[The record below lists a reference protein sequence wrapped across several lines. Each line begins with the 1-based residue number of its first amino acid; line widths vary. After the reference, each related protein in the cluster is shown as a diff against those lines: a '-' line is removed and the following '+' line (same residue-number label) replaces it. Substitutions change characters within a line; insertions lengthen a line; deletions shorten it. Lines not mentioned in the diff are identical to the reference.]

1 MASAASIR
9 GRPPVTRN
17 RTIMANT
24 KKLDRR
30 RKSVRNIRKIT
41 KTMELIATAQF
52 KRAMDRSMAINAYTR
67 RIVTLVGHL
76 KHAGVEVV
84 HPLLKEHKQTERTVL
99 LVLSSNRGLCG
110 GYNAGVLRLATPRI
124 KEMREEC
131 SDGFSL
137 EISGKRGISF
147 YKFRGVPIATTFT
160 HFEDKPQFEEVNELA
175 NRYMEDYMTGKIDR
189 LEIVYTK
196 FVSMSKQVPVHET
209 LLPMTR
215 LIGSEDTIDLNAKD
229 DSNRQKSEAEL
240 KKEAMVRAAQSKLA
254 KSSSALGEG
263 GGDEIPFEFYPS
275 IESIMEEAVT
285 TAFKVKLFKCF
296 LDAAVNEQ
304 IARMIAM
311 KAANDN
317 AQKMI
322 DSLGR
327 AYNRARQGK
336 ITSELTELVGGA
348 EALS

>member
-1 MASAASIR
+1 
-9 GRPPVTRN
+9 
-17 RTIMANT
+17 MANT
-24 KKLDRR
+24 KTLDRR

-52 KRAMDRSMAINAYTR
+52 KRALDRSLAINAYTKR
-67 RIVTLVGHL
+67 VVALVGHL
-76 KHAGVEVV
+76 AHAGVVV
-84 HPLLKEHKQTERTVL
+84 THPLLEEHKETTRHTL

-110 GYNAGVLRLATPRI
+110 GYNASILRLAVPRW
-124 KEMREEC
+124 KELKERYPETA
-131 SDGFSL
+131 SL
-137 EISGKRGISF
+137 EVSGKRGISA
-147 YKFRGVPIATTFT
+147 FRFRRLPADATYTQ
-160 HFEDKPQFEEVNELA
+160 FEDKPRFEEVNELA
-175 NRYMEDYMTGKIDR
+175 DRFMEDYMTGKIDR

-196 FVSMSKQVPVHET
+196 FISISKQVAVHET

-215 LIGSEDTIDLNAKD
+215 LISEEDTMSLKGHGETTG
-229 DSNRQKSEAEL
+229 RPQSEAEL
-240 KKEAMVRAAQSKLA
+240 KKAAMIRAASDKFA
-254 KSSSALGEG
+254 KTNPDGSINEG
-263 GGDEIPFEFYPS
+263 VEISYDFYPS
-275 IESIMEEAVT
+275 VESIMEEAVT

-304 IARMIAM
+304 IARMVAM

-317 AQKMI
+317 AKKMI

-336 ITSELTELVGGA
+336 ITGELTELIGGA